1 MKAIKTIGLIVILSV
16 LLVVVAVANQLTP
29 SRPVAAAVEPAV
41 AVAPTP
47 MLAPAPAPV
56 PTLVDYEAMTTRVL
70 RPMARDKKIPHWKKL
85 TKAELIAALRE
96 V

>member
-41 AVAPTP
+41 AVVPTP
-47 MLAPAPAPV
+47 MLAPAPV